1 MELRNSVRIRIIE
14 RQWVILLYFALGAI
28 VFKAPIV
35 DLFVFVTSKSSLGY
49 IYTVPLVFAYL
60 VWLRKDR
67 FLSIRGRESLSGPA
81 LLVIAVAMM
90 YVGDSMQLRFL
101 FHMSVIVAF
110 IAVALAFVGVRVILA
125 FLPAFAVLFFMIP
138 LPGSVRQWLAVPLQ
152 EFATEVT
159 SFILGIL
166 GVPAIQTGNLI
177 EINGLAVAVG
187 EACDGMRLVIPL
199 ALVIFAFVFSLPIK
213 SHLRILLILVSVP
226 VALLCNVV
234 RLVPTAIAFGYLPG
248 HANQIHDV
256 GGWLMIPL
264 AILLMSGFIKL
275 LAWLDV
281 SVSRWRLVTA

>member
-1 MELRNSVRIRIIE
+1 MRNSIRKRIIE
-14 RQWVILLYFALGAI
+14 RQWVILLYLALGVI

-35 DLFVFVTSKSSLGY
+35 DLFGFVTSNSSLGY
-49 IYTVPLVFAYL
+49 IFTVPLVFAYL

-67 FLSIRGRESLSGPA
+67 SFSFRGRESLAGPVV
-81 LLVIAVAMM
+81 LVVAVAMM
-90 YVGDSMQLRFL
+90 YVGDATQLRFL

-110 IAVALAFVGVRVILA
+110 IAVALTFLGPRLMLA
-125 FLPAFAVLFFMIP
+125 FLPAFVVLFFMIP
-138 LPGSVRQWLAVPLQ
+138 LPGNVRQWLAIPLQ
-152 EFATEVT
+152 KFATEVT
-159 SFILGIL
+159 VFILGIL

-177 EINGLAVAVG
+177 EINGIAVAVG

-199 ALVIFAFVFSLPIK
+199 ALVIFAFVFSLPIR

-234 RLVPTAIAFGYLPG
+234 RLVPTAIAFGYFPS

-256 GGWLMIPL
+256 GGWMMIPL
-264 AILLMSGFIKL
+264 AIILMSGFIKL
-275 LAWLDV
+275 LTWLDV

>member
-1 MELRNSVRIRIIE
+1 MRNSIRKRIIE
-14 RQWVILLYFALGAI
+14 RQWVILLYLALGVI

-35 DLFVFVTSKSSLGY
+35 DLFGFVTSNSSLGY
-49 IYTVPLVFAYL
+49 IFTVPLVFAYL

-67 FLSIRGRESLSGPA
+67 SFSFRGRESLAGPVV
-81 LLVIAVAMM
+81 LVVAVAMM
-90 YVGDSMQLRFL
+90 YVGDATQLRFL

-110 IAVALAFVGVRVILA
+110 IAVALTFLGPRLMLA
-125 FLPAFAVLFFMIP
+125 FLPAFVVLFFMIP
-138 LPGSVRQWLAVPLQ
+138 LPGSVRQWLAIPLQ
-152 EFATEVT
+152 KFATEVT
-159 SFILGIL
+159 VFILGIL

-177 EINGLAVAVG
+177 EINGIAVAVG

-199 ALVIFAFVFSLPIK
+199 ALVIFAFVFSLPIR

-234 RLVPTAIAFGYLPG
+234 RLVPTAIAFGYFPS

-256 GGWLMIPL
+256 GGWMMIPL
-264 AILLMSGFIKL
+264 AIILMSGFIKL
-275 LAWLDV
+275 LTWLDV